1 MSFFSCFRLRAA
13 QQVLCVS
20 YSVPV
25 ALFLTTAF
33 SSFGTWSV
41 SLFWACLTALMV
53 LTWGGLALYTRET
66 DRVRKLAASR
76 EATIRK
82 DKCVVVV
89 RMQAHEKAQ
98 LMWEVLQDDDVVRRQ
113 LKAWGRCILRYLTLS
128 FRYLPSVVL
137 MAACLVFWLESEEGV
152 KVVESIRK
160 CPPDSIVRWAAGGLT
175 SMYLIT
181 GLGWITC
188 DVVLN
193 RLPVNCFREALLAK
207 VAEHQQRDERTSHS
221 GVRNPAEPFEIR
233 ESEK

>member
-1 MSFFSCFRLRAA
+1 MSFFSYFRLRAA

-82 DKCVVVV
+82 GKCVVVA
-89 RMQAHEKAQ
+89 RMKAHEKAQ

-113 LKAWGRCILRYLTLS
+113 LQAWGRCILRYLTLS

-137 MAACLVFWLESEEGV
+137 MAACLVFWLEPEEGV
-152 KVVESIRK
+152 KLVESIRK
-160 CPPDSIVRWAAGGLT
+160 CPPESIVRWAAGGLT

-207 VAEHQQRDERTSHS
+207 VAAYQQHNGDAFFS
-221 GVRNPAEPFEIR
+221 GSDAAAVNAELR
-233 ESEK
+233 EGGK